1 MELSKHRF
9 SGGLISLLRH
19 AIWQLHIN
27 ITLQHLLL
35 SIQNTNIKNLY
46 IKVVILYST
55 TQSLTIITDLHA
67 LHS

>member
-19 AIWQLHIN
+19 AIWQLNIN
-27 ITLQHLLL
+27 IPLQHLLL

-55 TQSLTIITDLHA
+55 AESLTIITDLHA

>member
-9 SGGLISLLRH
+9 SGGLISPLRH
-19 AIWQLHIN
+19 TIWQLHIN
-27 ITLQHLLL
+27 IPLQHLL
-35 SIQNTNIKNLY
+35 SIQNTNNKNLY

-55 TQSLTIITDLHA
+55 AESLTIITDLHA